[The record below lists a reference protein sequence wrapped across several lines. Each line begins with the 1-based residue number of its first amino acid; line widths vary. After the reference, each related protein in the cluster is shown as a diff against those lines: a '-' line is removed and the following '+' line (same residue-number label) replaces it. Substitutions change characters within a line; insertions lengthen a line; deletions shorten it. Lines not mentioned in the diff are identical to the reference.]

1 MKYDIILAGVG
12 GQGVLSVSAIIA
24 SSAMREGLH
33 VKQSEV
39 HGMSQRGGAV
49 LANLRLSDEPIASDL
64 IPLGAASM
72 ILSMEP
78 LESLRYVRYLRPA
91 GTVVTSSDPLVNISD
106 YPDLAGLLASIRTLG
121 RPGATAAAGTSHV
134 NAVLIEADR
143 LAREAGS
150 TRATNMVMVGAASHW
165 LPVQVETIEHF
176 IENLFARKGEKVV
189 ATNVRAFFAG
199 REAAAAWA

>member
-1 MKYDIILAGVG
+1 MKFDIILAGVG

-24 SSAMREGLH
+24 SSAMKEGLH

-49 LANLRLSDEPIASDL
+49 LANLRLSDRPIASDL
-64 IPLGAASM
+64 IPLGGASM

-78 LESLRYVRYLRPA
+78 IESLRYLRYLDPA
-91 GTVVTSSDPLVNISD
+91 GAIVASSDPLVNIPD
-106 YPDLAGLLASIRTLG
+106 YPALDGVLATIRAL
-121 RPGATAAAGTSHV
+121 PH
-134 NAVLIEADR
+134 AVLVEAER

-150 TRATNMVMVGAASHW
+150 ARATNMVMAGAASHW
-165 LPVQVETIEHF
+165 LPVQAATMQHF
-176 IENLFARKGEKVV
+176 IESLFARKGDRVV
-189 ATNVRAFFAG
+189 ATNVKAFQAG

>member
-12 GQGVLSVSAIIA
+12 GQGVLSMSAIIA
-24 SSAMREGLH
+24 SSAMKEGLH

-49 LANLRLSDEPIASDL
+49 LANLRLSDRPIASDL

-78 LESLRYVRYLRPA
+78 LESLRYLRYLDLG
-91 GTVVTSSDPLVNISD
+91 GTVVTSSDPLVNIPD
-106 YPDLAGLLASIRTLG
+106 YPQLDGLLDSIRSL
-121 RPGATAAAGTSHV
+121 P
-134 NAVLIEADR
+134 NAVLVEADR

-150 TRATNMVMVGAASHW
+150 ARATNMVMIGAASHW
-165 LPVQVETIEHF
+165 LPVQVETIEQF
-176 IENLFARKGEKVV
+176 IESLFARKGEKVV
-189 ATNVRAFFAG
+189 ATNVKAFLSG
-199 REAAAAWA
+199 RETAAAWA